1 MANDNFPR
9 DPFKR
14 TVQKFVPQREADSS
28 PFDFFHTYPIAGAL
42 ANVSNRITPWGSY
55 VARRDRELREF
66 YIKEPWLA
74 GAVYSVT
81 IRNAAFNW
89 EVEAPSEKLET
100 ALTDMLNGA
109 ISGTQFG
116 WLPFIEKFTTD
127 LHTTDNGAFIELI
140 RDPTIGAGSRF
151 KGENAPVIGI
161 ANLDSGRCV
170 RTGSPLTPVI
180 YVDRKGNRHKLK
192 WYEVIPVS
200 EHPSPIETMYG
211 VGYSALTRI
220 LTVGQIAYSIEVFS
234 DEKISGRHYKA
245 MHFVSGVSKSE
256 IKDVLDRGQEEA
268 DNRGEIRFIEPAILA
283 SIDPE
288 KPVTTDTIELAAFP
302 DNFNFDEFMRWYI
315 ANIALNMGI
324 DYQDLAPLPS
334 GQLGGGTQAEI
345 LHRKSSK
352 KGGKFFME
360 IIQNVFRDY
369 GVIPRPAIFQ
379 FTEMDMAEELEKIAV
394 QKEAYEA
401 AAIGTRSNIIN
412 GPAGREHLVRAGVL
426 DEDIAAMVPEDFGA
440 EEFRSGGN
448 KPEMSVGGV
457 GSTTAAEDAARS
469 KQLEKQARGIIGRL
483 VNRYMKEKRDGES

>member
-1 MANDNFPR
+1 MPNDNFPQE
-9 DPFKR
+9 PFKK
-14 TVQKFVPQREADSS
+14 TVVGYPKDLDSS
-28 PFDFFHTYPIAGAL
+28 PLDFFHSFPLVDAI
-42 ANVSNRITPWGSY
+42 ANVSNRITGWGTNVS
-55 VARRDRELREF
+55 RRDSELRDF

-74 GAVYSVT
+74 GAVYSVS

-140 RDPTIGAGSRF
+140 RDPGTSSRF
-151 KGENAPVIGI
+151 KNENAPIIGI

-170 RTGSPLTPVI
+170 RTGNPVTPVI
-180 YVDRKGNRHKLK
+180 YIDRELKRHKLK

-211 VGYSALTRI
+211 VGYSAITRI
-220 LTVGQIAYSIEVFS
+220 LTVAQIAYSIEIFT
-234 DEKISGRHYKA
+234 DEKISGRHYKQI
-245 MHFVSGVSKSE
+245 HFVSGVAKSE
-256 IKDVLDRGQEEA
+256 IDDVKSRGQEEA
-268 DNRGEIRFIEPAILA
+268 DNRGQIRFIEPAILA

-288 KPVTTDTIELAAFP
+288 KPVSTETIELAAFP
-302 DNFNFDEFMRWYI
+302 DNFDFDEFMRWYI

-360 IIQNVFRDY
+360 MIQNIFRDY
-369 GVIPRPAIFQ
+369 GVIPRPALFQ
-379 FTEMDMAEELEKIAV
+379 FTEMDMAEELEKAAV
-394 QKEAYEA
+394 LKEKLEA
-401 AAIGTRSNIIN
+401 VAIGTRSNIIN
-412 GPAGREHLVRAGVL
+412 GPAGREMLVRDGVL
-426 DEDIAAMVPEDFGA
+426 EQDIADLIPEDFGA

-457 GSTTAAEDAARS
+457 GSTTAAEDAARTKS
-469 KQLEKQARGIIGRL
+469 LARKVANNLLARFQ
-483 VNRYMKEKRDGES
+483 KEKNG